1 MRIWRASETVSQDIG
16 NFCIAVTVSTGF
28 GETDFYIVI
37 AVLVH
42 PHGRQTEGTFQFA
55 CGTGVIFG
63 AGTDHGRK
71 IAPDLCEDN
80 FAARFENLFGYF
92 VRPFTE
98 R

>member
-1 MRIWRASETVSQDIG
+1 MLSVFEDVG
-16 NFCIAVTVSTGF
+16 NFRIAVTVSTGF
-28 GETDFYIVI
+28 GETDLYIVV

-42 PHGRQTEGTFQFA
+42 PHGGQTEGTFQFA
-55 CGTGVIFG
+55 RGAGVIFG
-63 AGTDHGRK
+63 AGTDYGRK

-92 VRPFTE
+92 IRPFTE